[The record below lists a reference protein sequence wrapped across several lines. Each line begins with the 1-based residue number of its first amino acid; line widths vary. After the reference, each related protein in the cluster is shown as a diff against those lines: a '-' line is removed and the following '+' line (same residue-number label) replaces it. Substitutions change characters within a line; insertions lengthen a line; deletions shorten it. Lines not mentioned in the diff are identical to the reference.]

1 MQQVQSAPTKFQ
13 PEAWTSSL
21 DTDMYGMR
29 FIMPSGLQVS
39 FHVHLDKMPNPAQ
52 LLRAQWDL
60 ENLLDESRTL
70 AQCSL
75 FFQSLVKGVKERGGR
90 CFYYGDR
97 IPQESRMDVLLHPA
111 FRKTMSII
119 GQSKTVV
126 TH

>member
-1 MQQVQSAPTKFQ
+1 MQQAQSAAIKFE
-13 PEAWTSSL
+13 PATWASSL

-29 FIMPSGLQVS
+29 FILPNGLQVS

-60 ENLLDESRTL
+60 ENIFFRSQPL
-70 AQCSL
+70 QHCSA
-75 FFQSLVKGVKERGGR
+75 FFQSLVKGVKDRGGR
-90 CFYYGDR
+90 CFYYSDK
-97 IPQESRMDVLLHPA
+97 IPQESRMDVLLHPN
-111 FRKTMSII
+111 FRKTMSVI